1 MNELK
6 KIRQSLKLTQQEAA
20 KKIGVSLRSYVTY
33 ENDESKAG
41 TLKYRFLLSELAR
54 MSRLDEDHGLLK
66 IDDIRSICNA
76 VFPNY
81 RVNFCYLFGS
91 YAKGKALESSDVDLL
106 ISAKTTGSQFHELTE
121 LLKEQLHKRIRLLDV
136 KQLLIN
142 EDLLNEVLKE
152 GIRIFG

>member
-66 IDDIRSICNA
+66 IDDIRSICNT

-106 ISAKTTGSQFHELTE
+106 ISTKTTGSQFHELTE